1 MTDTRTVVC
10 LDLDGTL
17 LDAQER
23 IHPQDVRMLQDNH
36 DVIFIPA
43 TGRSLD
49 STKRVFACNGLFEGT
64 ALPFPL
70 ILLNGSLLYGFEE
83 QLLAYQAFAP
93 DTQRQLLQ
101 RLYSQPEVCFL
112 LLGLERN
119 YLLSP
124 TPFGIAACLRY
135 QFLYEQV
142 NDSSQVHIPIS
153 KVMCFSEKPDAL
165 AQIAQ
170 EFATLP
176 VEGAFSMETIFEL
189 TPPGIDKG
197 SGLRILLQRLD
208 LSPATILAAGDGG
221 NDLNMLNQA
230 DISITTATASSIL
243 REQVDFC
250 LNPAS
255 QGILQQI
262 LALGASTSANLSNNM
277 YEKRS

>member
-1 MTDTRTVVC
+1 MSDTRAVVC

-17 LDAQER
+17 LDAQEC
-23 IHPQDVRMLQDNH
+23 IHPEDVRLLQEHH

-83 QLLAYQAFAP
+83 QLLAYQAFEP
-93 DTQRQLLQ
+93 DTQKQLLQ

-170 EFATLP
+170 EFATLS

-197 SGLRILLQRLD
+197 SGLHRLLHQLA
-208 LSPATILAAGDGG
+208 LTPAAVLAAGDGG
-221 NDLNMLNQA
+221 NDLNLLKQA
-230 DISITTATASSIL
+230 DVSFTTFSAPEVVRTQA
-243 REQVDFC
+243 DF
-250 LNPAS
+250 LIEPSS
-255 QGILQQI
+255 QGMIQPL
-262 LALGASTSANLSNNM
+262 LALGLSASANLSNM
-277 YEKRS
+277 